1 MIYGLKCLVAA
12 NIARAS
18 ISHGSQA
25 MWWALSFAL
34 KNPASANFSLRVM
47 YSVAAM
53 PGLLTAPSVTI
64 QSWSKGCGRVMV
76 RLSVKPLCKMEGVT
90 QIVCLG
96 DVLLWWKPC
105 DSGVQRCEHW
115 RAVGDHTWHDLLC
128 ADKGLHITNFL
139 GKSAWEGG
147 DAVGTCLE
155 LSLSPNPI

>member
-1 MIYGLKCLVAA
+1 MAAPATCCMVTWNRLAVERNVETRGLAENSPLHSLSKAWTQGRLSVRTHVLCGDWIIYGLKCLVAA
-12 NIARAS
+12 DIARAS

-25 MWWALSFAL
+25 SWWALSFAL
-34 KNPASANFSLRVM
+34 KNPASAKFSLRVM

-96 DVLLWWKPC
+96 DVLL
-105 DSGVQRCEHW
+105 
-115 RAVGDHTWHDLLC
+115 
-128 ADKGLHITNFL
+128 
-139 GKSAWEGG
+139 
-147 DAVGTCLE
+147 
-155 LSLSPNPI
+155 